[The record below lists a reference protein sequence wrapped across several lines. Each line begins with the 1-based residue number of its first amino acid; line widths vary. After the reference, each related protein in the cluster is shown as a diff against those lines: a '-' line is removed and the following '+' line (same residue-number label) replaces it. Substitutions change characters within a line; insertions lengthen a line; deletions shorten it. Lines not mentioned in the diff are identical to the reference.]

1 MKAIQT
7 LTNSQ
12 SIEIKTTND
21 SDFLY
26 YKYSDE
32 NNWSLTEI
40 EFLPRENGEDEELV
54 PAFTTKE
61 GSVFYI
67 DEFITL

>member
-12 SIEIKTTND
+12 SIEIKTTNN

-26 YKYSDE
+26 YKYSM
-32 NNWSLTEI
+32 L
-40 EFLPRENGEDEELV
+40 LYL
-54 PAFTTKE
+54 
-61 GSVFYI
+61 
-67 DEFITL
+67 